1 MAPRKIVDA
10 KADAKGNISHVKLQ
24 GNSNFTP
31 IDTAVRM
38 ADKGAIAGAHAVHT
52 ASGKSHLRTNPN
64 GRTGDNLDTMAGDD
78 K

>member
-24 GNSNFTP
+24 DNVNFTP
-31 IDTAVRM
+31 IKTAVRM
-38 ADKGAIAGAHAVHT
+38 ADRGEIAGAHAVHPS
-52 ASGKSHLRTNPN
+52 AGKAHLRTNPN